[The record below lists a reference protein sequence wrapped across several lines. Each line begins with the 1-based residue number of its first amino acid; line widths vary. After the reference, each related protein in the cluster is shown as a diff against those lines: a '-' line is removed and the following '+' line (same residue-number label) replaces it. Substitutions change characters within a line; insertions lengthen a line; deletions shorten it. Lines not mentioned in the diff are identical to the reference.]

1 MSSVWITGW
10 RRAVRT
16 EFFRKQ
22 QLSTAARLA
31 AAKPAAGGATPP
43 QLAGAPVRIVGAPVG
58 APVGPPQ
65 QTGPGAAF
73 ARPTGPAP
81 SRSVLVS
88 GAQTNAV
95 P

>member
-1 MSSVWITGW
+1 MRRVWNGGR

-43 QLAGAPVRIVGAPVG
+43 QLAGAPVRIVGAP
-58 APVGPPQ
+58 Q

-73 ARPTGPAP
+73 ASPTGLAP

-88 GAQTNAV
+88 GAQRNAV